1 MVIRVKKELDK
12 LMGRNLKRLREER
25 GLSQEQ
31 LAEKIESDRR
41 YISAMENGRGIGD
54 SIMQRLC
61 RVFDVEEE
69 VFSPAEVNEK
79 PVMYGQ
85 LSEVTR
91 MLLEEVQNL
100 PEYEQLRLL
109 ADLKERRVKGRGGG
123 EE

>member
-12 LMGRNLKRLREER
+12 QMGRNLKRLREER

-31 LAEKIESDRR
+31 LAELIESDRR

-54 SIMQRLC
+54 SILQRLC
-61 RVFDVEEE
+61 RVLAVTDEAFA
-69 VFSPAEVNEK
+69 PAGVQEQREG
-79 PVMYGQ
+79 YGK

-91 MLLEEVQNL
+91 MLLEELQSL

-109 ADLKERRVKGRGGG
+109 ADLKEKRIKGG
-123 EE
+123 